1 MASPFFEAP
10 TQEVGY
16 RSVCRLETNPVFET
30 LLALRSRDNTTEFVV
45 LKRICTRYRQSAA
58 LVKRVLEE
66 ARHTVHLA
74 HSHIVRIHDVVL
86 SGMSIVTE
94 YLAGDPLP
102 TMLKR
107 GAPIPALCA
116 ILHGAA
122 SALAY
127 AHSGRARGAPICHQA
142 LSPASVIITDAGE
155 VKLDDFRVMR
165 AAAAHASR
173 SELAQ
178 SVSRYLAPEE
188 ALDRAG
194 NAPGDLYALGAILHE
209 GLTGVA
215 FDRQRHAHPGVA
227 SRDVPLELD
236 RLTAQLL
243 DPCPE
248 RRPDAAETMA
258 RLEAMPRATPAE
270 LADWLATASPRR
282 PHRLAMEQQVI
293 EYARDKG
300 LGEVSPRSRA
310 GAARARADAASAA
323 DGAPALAPAAP
334 PTSASSAP
342 APMASPA
349 AAASA
354 AVPPRLVAAASEAA
368 GGYAFDAEPGPAPA
382 PLAAPGPAPYPQAR
396 AEDLPFTLQ
405 LTVPPARRPPTS
417 RAPMRSEPPAPT
429 LCLPRVEL
437 PPRLRWVS
445 AVTALVGIA
454 AGVAVLSPVLAAR
467 HARRARAA
475 AQLERRAEHRAAPQ
489 LSARVVSAGEMQRI
503 SGAAP
508 RSSLVASDADAPT
521 VSGRA
526 ARVQLCVD
534 RDGQVSGV
542 SADVSSDISAALL
555 QALRTEVASWR
566 YEPYLADGAAVPVC
580 FVDAVVIDSLLRGPL
595 VGGASRLSPRR

>member
-310 GAARARADAASAA
+310 GAARARDDAASAA
-323 DGAPALAPAAP
+323 SPP
-334 PTSASSAP
+334 PTD
-342 APMASPA
+342 SP
-349 AAASA
+349 
-354 AVPPRLVAAASEAA
+354 VAAASEAA

-396 AEDLPFTLQ
+396 AEDLPFMLQ
-405 LTVPPARRPPTS
+405 LTVPPARRRPTS
-417 RAPMRSEPPAPT
+417 RTPMRSEPPAPT

>member
-310 GAARARADAASAA
+310 GAARARDDAASAA
-323 DGAPALAPAAP
+323 SPP
-334 PTSASSAP
+334 PTD
-342 APMASPA
+342 SP
-349 AAASA
+349 
-354 AVPPRLVAAASEAA
+354 VAAASEAA

-405 LTVPPARRPPTS
+405 LTVPPARRRPTS